1 MRSVLA
7 ERAAKLVEKVHALG
21 CDLEKD
27 LSGLMREAD
36 ELLRDSDAPSLRDI
50 REERPRLAPQAG
62 VLPGKGERVTNL
74 YEALSDCREDL
85 RWKAAAGALLL
96 TMQRWF

>member
-1 MRSVLA
+1 V
-7 ERAAKLVEKVHALG
+7 ERVHGLG

-36 ELLRDSDAPSLRDI
+36 ELLRDSDAPSLKGVGADL
-50 REERPRLAPQAG
+50 PRLVKPPAGAPG
-62 VLPGKGERVTNL
+62 GGERVDNL
-74 YEALSDCREDL
+74 YDALLDCRDEL
-85 RWKAAAGALLL
+85 RWKAAAGAMLL